1 MRKTKGG
8 KDNFRPLAWEPSLC
22 HIPHPMELTRLLL
35 LLSTIA
41 FVGGLVHAIVVI
53 RAGAWK
59 ESRWHLLPMALGF
72 AFQCGFL
79 YLRGQAHGRC
89 PLTNLFEVFI
99 FIGWCIVLLYFL
111 VGTAYRLS
119 LLGVFTAPLVALL
132 QSLAL
137 LSPLDTATDP
147 ALTGK
152 VNPWLEL
159 HASVALIAYAAFA
172 LACITGV
179 MFLMQDYLLKKHRIH
194 ALFHQLPPI
203 QHLSKAIVRMV
214 TLGVFL
220 LAVAMATTFK
230 LGLPITSAKL
240 LFSWGVLA
248 LYVVILL
255 LMWLRTLGARHTA
268 WLAVLGFFVPFVSLW
283 IVTTKP

>member
-1 MRKTKGG
+1 
-8 KDNFRPLAWEPSLC
+8 
-22 HIPHPMELTRLLL
+22 MELSRLLL
-35 LLSTIA
+35 LLSTVA
-41 FVGGLVHAIVVI
+41 FVAGLVHAIVAI
-53 RAGAWK
+53 RAGDWK

-72 AFQCGFL
+72 GFQCAFL

-137 LSPLDTATDP
+137 LSTLDTPTKP
-147 ALTGK
+147 ILPGK

-159 HASVALIAYAAFA
+159 HASVALVAYAAFA

-214 TLGVFL
+214 ALGVL
-220 LAVAMATTFK
+220 LLGVAMASTFK
-230 LGLPITSAKL
+230 LNLPITNAKL

-248 LYVVILL
+248 LYTVILL
-255 LMWLRTLGARHTA
+255 IMWRRALGARHTA
-268 WLAVLGFFVPFVSLW
+268 WLAVAGFAMPFISLW
-283 IVTTKP
+283 IVTGKP